1 MNLDT
6 VHNNSEKIL
15 KCEIKDETGLND
27 FQKLPNQTE
36 IAIDEVGIENFR
48 IPLTF
53 KHENNELMSHDCK
66 ASMFIYLDAGKTG
79 ANMSR
84 FCKILQE
91 EASNGEVDNKFI
103 NKTLTRFRKD
113 LRDFEGEDLIPESK
127 LELNL
132 SYPVKQ
138 KSLKSDNW
146 GWQYYDVKLSAK
158 QTSKASTLDITL
170 NYEYSS
176 TCPCSLSMAKQYEKD
191 YAEGK
196 TNEGNGIATAHSQR
210 SVAEITVTI
219 DLDSNFKITDLI
231 NHARLALP
239 TETQSLVKRID
250 EQAFAILN
258 GENPMFVEHATRRL
272 SIVLDDDERITNWKA
287 KVHHLES
294 LHSHDAVAT
303 IRKRR
308 PIH

>member
-1 MNLDT
+1 M
-6 VHNNSEKIL
+6 HNDSEKIL
-15 KCEIKDETGLND
+15 KCEIKDDTGLND
-27 FQKLPNQTE
+27 FQKLPNQTL
-36 IAIDEVGIENFR
+36 IPIDEVGIENFR

-53 KHENNELMSHDCK
+53 RHENKELISHDCK
-66 ASMFIYLDAGKTG
+66 ASMFIYLDEGKTG

-91 EASNGEVDNKFI
+91 EASLGPVNNQFI
-103 NKTLTRFRKD
+103 NKTLTRYRKD
-113 LRDFEGEDLIPESK
+113 LRDFDNEDLIPEAK
-127 LELNL
+127 LELNF

-146 GWQYYDVKLSAK
+146 GWQYYDVRLSGK
-158 QTSKASTLDITL
+158 QTNKASTLDITL

-191 YAEGK
+191 YLEGK
-196 TNEGNGIATAHSQR
+196 TTEGNGIATAHSQR
-210 SVAEITVTI
+210 SIAQITATV
-219 DLDSNFKITDLI
+219 DLTSDFQIIDLI
-231 NHARLALP
+231 NHARKALP

-258 GENPMFVEHATRRL
+258 GDNPMFVEHATRRL
-272 SIVLDDDERITNWKA
+272 SIVLDEDTRITDWKA

-303 IRKRR
+303 IRKKR
-308 PIH
+308 PLH